1 MNAQDSYVKR
11 NLSNSMSVV
20 KWSMLWAVTLV
31 IAAALNRFMGPLSFV
46 IIAGLIIVHLV
57 FAFGALKAHQVWLRG
72 LDEFQKQIQLHS
84 MAFTL
89 GMTWIAVILMML
101 LSSLDLI
108 EIGQNHLV
116 FLSVY
121 MAVVGAIGTLFNNR
135 KSS

>member
-1 MNAQDSYVKR
+1 MNNQETYTKR
-11 NLSNSMSVV
+11 NMTNSVSVV
-20 KWSMLWAVTLV
+20 KWSMLWAITLV

-46 IIAGLIIVHLV
+46 IIAGLVVVHLV

-101 LSSLDLI
+101 LSSLELM

-121 MAVVGAIGTLFNNR
+121 MAIVGAIGTVFNNR